1 MKMKPMVYSGNGIS
15 ELLYEET
22 VTITDKQLQ
31 ICVVNIRGSHP
42 CGYIR
47 IPDDVYLA
55 MSSECTKPDAICD
68 CNNWHADV
76 HYGITYAE
84 FGRHVDND
92 AIREGFWIGWDYAH
106 FNDYTYY
113 IDIDPYPWETTY
125 TTKEI
130 VDEAIKAIPTIR
142 FYPE

>member
-22 VTITDKQLQ
+22 VTVNGKEFQ

-47 IPDDVYLA
+47 IPDDAYL
-55 MSSECTKPDAICD
+55 ELDAICD
-68 CNNWHADV
+68 CNNWYANV
-76 HYGITYAE
+76 HCGITYAK
-84 FGRHVDND
+84 FGRPIDND
-92 AIREGFWIGWDYAH
+92 AIKEGFWIGWDYAH
-106 FNDYTYY
+106 LNDYTCG
-113 IDIDPYPWETTY
+113 IDIDPLPWETTY

-142 FYPE
+142 FYSE